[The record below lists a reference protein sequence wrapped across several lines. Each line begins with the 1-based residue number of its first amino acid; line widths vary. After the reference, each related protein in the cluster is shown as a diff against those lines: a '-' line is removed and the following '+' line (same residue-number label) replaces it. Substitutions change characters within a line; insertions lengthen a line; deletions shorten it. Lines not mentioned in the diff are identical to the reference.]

1 MLSSFHSNVECLFFI
16 LFCFVYFNSWNVTWR
31 KHQSANIYRTVK
43 LMNSR
48 KLNGILLHWIH
59 VLILN
64 TNSRDWTSVVLF
76 FRQFPTNVKF
86 HLLFNT
92 PIGSYVTENITH
104 VLKDMAP
111 HRLKDGFELVDIGD
125 LNLIWNRYHID
136 MKATNYTMHTATDI
150 AHTGTIDFPSTQGPG
165 KIMYCKKSSK
175 SIMQYIPVFV
185 HVTYTNSFWDI
196 QCMHMYF
203 LMFKVFIFK

>member
-1 MLSSFHSNVECLFFI
+1 
-16 LFCFVYFNSWNVTWR
+16 
-31 KHQSANIYRTVK
+31 
-43 LMNSR
+43 MNSR

-64 TNSRDWTSVVLF
+64 TSSRDWTSFVLF

-165 KIMYCKKSSK
+165 KIMYCKKSKSSK
-175 SIMQYIPVFV
+175 SIMQYILVFV

-196 QCMHMYF
+196 QCMYMYF
-203 LMFKVFIFK
+203 WCLKSLFSSNIKFGLTLTPFSQNIT